1 MTTTPIDG
9 GARPAGLW
17 VMVPLSAMMFLQ
29 YAVWGVWLPYLANY
43 LGAPVDGGGL
53 GFSQGQLGWILG
65 LAGSIG
71 ALTAPLIAGQVAD
84 RYFNAERALAVLL
97 LLGGVVIFLNASSR
111 EYGLFL
117 TLAVL
122 YSVLYMPTLS
132 LTNSIAFSNL
142 PDAEKWFPPVRLWGT
157 IGWIVASNA
166 FTLLWLNTGDP
177 VRDTAR
183 IADALRVSG
192 VLSVVYAVFSLLV
205 LPKTPPKPEGN
216 PLAFL
221 EALGLLRKFGF
232 LLVTLVALPIAAIHQ
247 AYFFRVG
254 PFYESGVGVELRY
267 LGPVLS
273 LGQVSEIV
281 FLLILGLLIKSLGY
295 RGVLLLG
302 VSAYVL
308 RFAIFATAGLGTP
321 AAVIIAA
328 NALHGLCYGCFFA
341 TAFLFVERSA
351 PAHIRH
357 SAQTVFGMVI
367 LGLGP
372 ILAGFYNQNV
382 DRFAVWLGI
391 PADLGGGF
399 TGFWAVQ
406 AGIAFVCLVVLYAL
420 FPKRGPDTASPP
432 HP

>member
-1 MTTTPIDG
+1 MTHTLSSSST
-9 GARPAGLW
+9 RSTGLW
-17 VMVPLSAMMFLQ
+17 VMVPLSVMMFLQ
-29 YAVWGVWLPYLANY
+29 YAVWGVWLPYLSNY
-43 LGAPVDGGGL
+43 LVAGVNEGGL
-53 GFSQGQLGWILG
+53 GFTQAQVGWILG
-65 LAGSIG
+65 LAGSLG

-84 RYFNAERALAVLL
+84 RYFNAERALAGLL
-97 LLGGVVIFLNASSR
+97 LLGGVVIFVNASSR

-117 TLAVL
+117 TLAVA

-142 PDAEKWFPPVRLWGT
+142 SDPEKWFPPVRLWGT

-166 FTLLWLNTGDP
+166 FTLLWLNTGD
-177 VRDTAR
+177 VTRDTAR

-192 VLSVVYAVFSLLV
+192 MLSIAYALFALV
-205 LPKTPPKPEGN
+205 ALPRTPPRREGN
-216 PLAFL
+216 PLAFV
-221 EALGLLRKFGF
+221 EALGLLRRPGF

-254 PFYESGVGVELRY
+254 PFYQTGVGVDLQY

-273 LGQVSEIV
+273 IGQVSEIV
-281 FLLILGLLIKSLGY
+281 FLLILGLLIKSIGY
-295 RGVLLLG
+295 RGVLLMG

-308 RFAIFATAGLGTP
+308 RFAIFSSGGLGTP
-321 AAVIIAA
+321 AAVLIAA

-341 TAFLFVERSA
+341 TAFLYVERSS

-372 ILAGFYNQNV
+372 ILAGFYNQYV
-382 DRFAVWLGI
+382 DRFAAALGI
-391 PADLGGGF
+391 PPNLGAGF

-406 AGIAFVCLVVLYAL
+406 AGVAVVCLITLFLL
-420 FPKRGPDTASPP
+420 FPKTPP
-432 HP
+432 TSEAA